1 MINIENFETNKN
13 NFFELYEKFKKGEV
27 DSDSIS
33 TETLKK
39 ICVLLEEEIKI
50 VEKDIEIKKAELN
63 AF

>member
-13 NFFELYEKFKKGEV
+13 NFLELYEKFKKGEV

-50 VEKDIEIKKAELN
+50 VKKDIEIKKAELN

>member
-39 ICVLLEEEIKI
+39 YVFC
-50 VEKDIEIKKAELN
+50 
-63 AF
+63 

>member
-50 VEKDIEIKKAELN
+50 VKKDIEIKKAELN